1 MTAENETEEGDLDR
15 PFPVHVT
22 PEDLDHWFTHHPPR
36 QGQQGRYEEARRLGK
51 QLATFFAEFTPPGPD
66 QMRAIRLVREAV
78 MTGNVAIACEGEV
91 QSAYYWRKFERS
103 LQDRAE
109 EVEVEK

>member
-15 PFPVHVT
+15 PFPVSVT
-22 PEDLDHWFTHHPPR
+22 VEDLDNWFMHHSPR
-36 QGQQGRYEEARRLGK
+36 PGQSMRYKEARRLGK
-51 QLATFFAEFTPPGPD
+51 ELARFFMEFTPAGPD
-66 QMRAIRLVREAV
+66 QMRAIRLAREAV
-78 MTGNVAIACEGEV
+78 MTGNAAIACEGEV
-91 QSAYYWRKFERS
+91 QSAYYARKFERS